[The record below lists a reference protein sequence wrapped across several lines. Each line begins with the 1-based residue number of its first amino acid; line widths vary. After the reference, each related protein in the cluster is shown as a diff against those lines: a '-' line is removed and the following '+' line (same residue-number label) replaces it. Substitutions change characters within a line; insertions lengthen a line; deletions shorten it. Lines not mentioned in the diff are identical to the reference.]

1 MRSECKHWLGPV
13 RTSMLIRSS
22 RWVDGVEKKKCDSFP
37 MMLLQLTFDMQ
48 QDHNILKKMS
58 FLSILLLSKVFP
70 CLRIERLSSI
80 YVL

>member
-1 MRSECKHWLGPV
+1 MLSKR
-13 RTSMLIRSS
+13 RTTIRE
-22 RWVDGVEKKKCDSFP
+22 WCFP

-48 QDHNILKKMS
+48 QDHNILKKLS
-58 FLSILLLSKVFP
+58 FLSILLLSKFFL